1 MKINIDK
8 FVPRAILFAVIN
20 AVIMA
25 LLFIFAH
32 PKMPDYNIVYGTLAT
47 CALACIFEPWWA
59 IKHDRRP
66 DVGLFGAQWFG
77 AIMAGIIVLLI
88 TWI

>member
-1 MKINIDK
+1 MKIDIDK
-8 FVPRAILFAVIN
+8 FVPRMILFAVITF
-20 AVIMA
+20 VLIG
-25 LLFIFAH
+25 LFFLVH
-32 PKMPDYNIVYGTLAT
+32 TPKMPDYNIVYGTLAT

-77 AIMAGIIVLLI
+77 AIIAGIIAFLI
-88 TWI
+88 IYL